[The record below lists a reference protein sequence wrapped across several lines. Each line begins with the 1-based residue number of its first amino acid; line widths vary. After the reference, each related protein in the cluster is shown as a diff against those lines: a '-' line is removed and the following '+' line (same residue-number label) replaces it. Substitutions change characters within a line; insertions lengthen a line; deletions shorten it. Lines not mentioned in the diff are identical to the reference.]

1 MYIRRSSP
9 EALNRSF
16 QTEQHGP
23 MIMGGRKNWVFWPTK
38 CAAGIVLRPIFRIE
52 TSGRENIPRESAFVL
67 LPKHQR
73 WEDIP
78 LLGLATSRP
87 VYYVARYDL
96 FENPLSNWFLRSL
109 GGIPLNRQRPIE
121 SRRSI
126 QAVVEYLRRGEG
138 VAVFPEGTYYNNKM
152 GPGRV
157 GIVKIMYSRFDLP
170 FIPVGINYSPMGIRT
185 HVRIKFGEAVYGNS
199 AGSVRWFLSKVME
212 EIKVLSGLS

>member
-1 MYIRRSSP
+1 M
-9 EALNRSF
+9 
-16 QTEQHGP
+16 T
-23 MIMGGRKNWVFWPTK
+23 MGERKNWVFWPTK
-38 CAAGIVLRPIFRIE
+38 CAARILLRPIFSIE

-78 LLGLATSRP
+78 LLSLAAARP

-126 QAVVEYLRRGEG
+126 QAVIEYLRRGEG
-138 VAVFPEGTYYNNKM
+138 VAVFPEGTYYRNKM
-152 GPGRV
+152 GPGRM
-157 GIVKIMYSRFDLP
+157 GIIKLMLSRLSLP

-199 AGSVRWFLSKVME
+199 AGSARWFLSRVME

>member
-1 MYIRRSSP
+1 M
-9 EALNRSF
+9 
-16 QTEQHGP
+16 T
-23 MIMGGRKNWVFWPTK
+23 MGGRKNWVFWPTQ
-38 CAAGIVLRPIFRIE
+38 CAAKAFFWPIFRLE
-52 TSGRENIPRESAFVL
+52 TSGRENIPRKRAFVL

-78 LLGLATSRP
+78 LLSLAASRP
-87 VYYVARYDL
+87 VHYIARYDL

-126 QAVVEYLRRGEG
+126 QAVIECLNRGEG
-138 VAVFPEGTYYNNKM
+138 VAVFPEGTYYRNRM

-157 GIVKIMYSRFDLP
+157 GIVKLMLSRFDLP
-170 FIPVGINYSPMGIRT
+170 FIPAGINYSPLGLRT
-185 HVRIKFGEAVYGNS
+185 HVLIKFGEAIYGNS
-199 AGSVRWFLSKVME
+199 AASPRWFLSKVMD